1 MHSELSLLSVLYG
14 GVGEKMNKS
23 KIANLLEELIN
34 ELKRND
40 ELFFTDIDNECIVYV
55 ENVIKEL
62 RENE

>member
-40 ELFFTDIDNECIVYV
+40 ELFFTDIDNERIVYV